1 MATKKKSAKKKSTYK
16 PKGTKKSV
24 GKKKGAS
31 KGKKTTSKKSAS
43 AATPTSEADRGY
55 PSPVYG
61 ELKAAPQKTFIQKL
75 KGVFGAR
82 N

>member
-1 MATKKKSAKKKSTYK
+1 MAAKKKSAKKKSTK

-31 KGKKTTSKKSAS
+31 KGKKTTSKKSAP

-55 PSPVYG
+55 PSPAYG